1 MAPSARDQF
10 VFRMPFVRGAAILAV
25 MFFHIFPAEPP
36 VEWHSLSA
44 WLVAAAVR
52 LADFGVPVFVLL
64 SGFYLSLNE
73 RNEKPRLLYRRTLKY
88 FVVAY
93 IAYSALYAIPAAAH
107 GMTAGQLAHGFLTAS
122 IAAHLWFVP
131 LIAELY
137 LLHPALRRLYRRQ
150 PVLTVVAACL
160 LQVAWPWFRD
170 SGLLSSDVSRVPL
183 WFCAEVAYFVG
194 GYVLLDRADSASR
207 LTTRRG
213 GIITAAAIWIGLGV
227 ATTFI
232 RVPGTWGSEG
242 LRQLADHQIV
252 LGLAD
257 LTRSIAAFLVVFG
270 VGQRLGAW
278 APWAAAPISRFGLY
292 SYGVYY
298 LHPIAISIST
308 RAVTFATGLTKQHV
322 LWYLAVFLVTAPVS
336 LLMTRWLSRYQVA
349 RYLM

>member
-36 VEWHSLSA
+36 FQWHSVSA
-44 WLVAAAVR
+44 WLFVAADR
-52 LADFGVPVFVLL
+52 LADFGVPVFVLM

-73 RNEKPRLLYRRTLKY
+73 RNEKPRLLYRRTLK
-88 FVVAY
+88 FLIVPY
-93 IAYSALYAIPAAAH
+93 IAYSALYAVPVVAR
-107 GMTAGQLAHGFLTAS
+107 GTTAGQLLHGFLTAS
-122 IAAHLWFVP
+122 IAVHLWFVP
-131 LIAELY
+131 LILELY

-160 LQVAWPWFRD
+160 LQISWPWFRD
-170 SGLLSSDVSRVPL
+170 SGLLSWNVSRVPL

-194 GYVLLDRADSASR
+194 GYVLLDRAESVSR
-207 LTTRRG
+207 VATSRG
-213 GIITAAAIWIGLGV
+213 GIVTAAAVWIGLGA

-232 RVPGTWGSEG
+232 RVPGPWGSEG
-242 LRQLADHQIV
+242 LREMADHQLI

-257 LTRSIAAFLVVFG
+257 LARTIAAFLVVVG
-270 VGQRLGAW
+270 VSHQLDAR
-278 APWAAAPISRFGLY
+278 APWAAARVSRFGLY

-308 RAVTFATGLTKQHV
+308 RAVTLATGLTQQQV
-322 LWYLAVFLVTAPVS
+322 LWYLAVFLITAPVS